1 MQLTYAEFY
10 ITKHC
15 YIDCDGC
22 NRFNNYKYSGSE
34 DWEKYRSVYKEWAS
48 LLDIKHIAILGGEPL
63 LHKNLANIIGDVRSF
78 WPNCAL
84 EVTTNGLL
92 IEKIKPNVVE
102 SLKDN
107 NVQIYCS
114 IHKPDWVDQI
124 KESVIAKFGDLKLI
138 NKKRILPDNPAGVD
152 TFISNAGN
160 KIILEYTYFFRQP
173 AIIKTNDHK
182 FTLHSSNY
190 KIAHSQCDMK
200 RSHHF
205 SEGNL
210 YKCGLMLTLPQ
221 IIQQKP
227 NMFDVNDTQLKLLNS
242 YNPITLEKLKS
253 NPEIIDELSLP
264 LLQCEFCPEQYN
276 HKKIF
281 NT

>member
-1 MQLTYAEFY
+1 LKLTYAEFY
-10 ITKHC
+10 ITNHC
-15 YIDCDGC
+15 NIDCDGC
-22 NRFNNYKYSGSE
+22 NRFNNFKYSGSE
-34 DWEKYRSVYKEWAS
+34 DWENYRSVYKEWAS
-48 LLDIKHIAILGGEPL
+48 ILDIKHIAILGGEPL
-63 LHKNLANIIGDVRSF
+63 LHKNLDNIISDIRSF
-78 WPNCAL
+78 WPDCNL
-84 EVTTNGLL
+84 EITTNGLL

-102 SLKDN
+102 SLKNN

-114 IHKPDWVDQI
+114 IHKPEWVDQI

-138 NKKRILPDNPAGVD
+138 NKKRILPNNPAGSD

-173 AIIKTNDHK
+173 AIIKTNNNK

-200 RSHHF
+200 KSHHF
-205 SEGNL
+205 SKGNL

-227 NMFDVNDTQLKLLNS
+227 NMFDINDTQLKLLNS
-242 YNPITLEKLKS
+242 YSPITLEKLKS

-264 LLQCEFCPEQYN
+264 LLQCEFCPEKYN
-276 HKKIF
+276 YKKIF